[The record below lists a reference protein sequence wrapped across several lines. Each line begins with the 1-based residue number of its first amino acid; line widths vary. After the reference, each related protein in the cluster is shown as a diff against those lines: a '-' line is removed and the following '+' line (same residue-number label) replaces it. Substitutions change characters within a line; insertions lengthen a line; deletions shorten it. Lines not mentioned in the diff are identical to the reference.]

1 MLNIKKINKG
11 LNFLEKIETSFVI
24 IIMVFIFLINFL
36 DIICRY
42 FLFGSLGWPQEVS
55 TQLIIWV
62 TYFGVSILVKKNTLI
77 NVDIFYNKF
86 SETTRKIIALVRD
99 MIILILFIYLIRYF
113 FELAKIQSMRY
124 LVTLNIAQ
132 SIGTY
137 GAIIAVFL
145 TIPIQV
151 IKIYNDI
158 F

>member
-24 IIMVFIFLINFL
+24 IIMVFIILINFL

-86 SETTRKIIALVRD
+86 SETTRKIIALVQD
-99 MIILILFIYLIRYF
+99 MIILIIFIYLIRYF
-113 FELAKIQSMRY
+113 FELAKIQNMRY